1 MSSNH
6 FKQLTH
12 IRPCGISLG
21 HVEMIHAETCT
32 AFLCLLIELFGTA
45 PEQTS
50 LTGVAIDRGNN
61 ESKGN
66 QKHFLI
72 YDLFESN

>member
-1 MSSNH
+1 
-6 FKQLTH
+6 
-12 IRPCGISLG
+12 
-21 HVEMIHAETCT
+21 MIHAETCT

-50 LTGVAIDRGNN
+50 LTGVAINRGNN

-72 YDLFESN
+72 HDLFESN